1 MKKKLPALKSDK
13 AAEEFVAKA
22 DLTEYDLT
30 EMKTV
35 RFEFQ
40 PKTERVNMRL
50 PRELLK
56 AVRTMRRQGRN
67 ALSALHPPNP
77 GSGGISAQKNRP
89 HMSA

>member
-1 MKKKLPALKSDK
+1 MKKKLTALKSDK

-22 DLTEYDLT
+22 DLTEYDLA

-50 PRELLK
+50 PPELLK
-56 AVRTMRRQGRN
+56 AVRTSAAKAGMPYQRFIRQTLEAAVYPRKKG
-67 ALSALHPPNP
+67 
-77 GSGGISAQKNRP
+77 GSP
-89 HMSA
+89 

>member
-13 AAEEFVAKA
+13 AAEDFVAKV
-22 DLTEYDLT
+22 DLTEYDLA

-50 PRELLK
+50 PPELLK
-56 AVRTMRRQGRN
+56 AVRAAPLV
-67 ALSALHPPNP
+67 ALERVAKAKRSDTVPDTW
-77 GSGGISAQKNRP
+77 GKR
-89 HMSA
+89 